1 MATERGSAALAAAL
15 AVPLPQHIAARQQGV
30 VGAPAPLQGPLM
42 PVWPMLG
49 AQGPAMPAIAAGNG
63 ARGRAKRKSPSSD
76 DGAASNS
83 GSTASASN
91 SGDPLVAAAAQTF
104 AATATLLGGGLMPVG
119 FPASSDPYAAAG
131 YMSGY
136 VPPVGGN
143 GVARPPKIPR
153 TT

>member
-30 VGAPAPLQGPLM
+30 VGAPAPLQGPL

-131 YMSGY
+131 YMPGY

-143 GVARPPKIPR
+143 GPPLFMRKI
-153 TT
+153 

>member
-1 MATERGSAALAAAL
+1 MATERGSSAPAAGL

-30 VGAPAPLQGPLM
+30 VGAPAPLQGPL

-49 AQGPAMPAIAAGNG
+49 AQGPAVPAIAAGTG

-91 SGDPLVAAAAQTF
+91 SGDPLAAAAAQTF
-104 AATATLLGGGLMPVG
+104 AATATLLGGGLPAG

-131 YMSGY
+131 YMPGY

-143 GVARPPKIPR
+143 GLARPPKIPR